1 MAERW
6 NGRDVDV
13 LAANLESLAQRAR
26 AIGQLQGKRLQVAQ
40 DLAALAAHARA
51 LAALLNWDEVR
62 CG

>member
-13 LAANLESLAQRAR
+13 LAANLESLA
-26 AIGQLQGKRLQVAQ
+26 LQGKRLQVAQ